1 MDKLNLKKDKKKNI
15 KSKRVRKHQGI
26 YQIGPKKGQLKPG
39 YKYSGKKT
47 KTGLKIIVK
56 DNSYKKK
63 QKSKNK
69 PILIKY
75 KKKSLANTI
84 KQKGGMLSEEW
95 KQLYERSKQILD
107 ELKEIAV
114 VEQDKNNFEVCM
126 KKLYNHY
133 KDAKALGTVNNV
145 QRDLYPIC
153 KSVAKYMNT
162 SDGVN
167 TNISNK
173 VGITRPG
180 NFALVLKGEERTYI
194 FRVFEGEYRFIEWY
208 NSLLGGN
215 MIPPISANAFSMC
228 FFKYGQLSF
237 NNKIKQIDMVCY
249 SYETLQ
255 DAQVWLGH
263 TSDTNYIEKENKW
276 MSAKSIL
283 INRFGVKQTNM
294 QHPTHNILIK
304 EHANGNINALYC
316 DMGSVLITGRQTTL
330 LDTDDINSF
339 TDLKK
344 YLVHEDTKYWEF
356 PPKLLPIIILY
367 FQFGDVDF
375 LMKRYNE
382 GDTIAFSE
390 LPDFETKKK
399 ELLKD
404 VNKLCGEF
412 DISFNKNFSD
422 EFCSTLKC
430 NQTNQTFFDINGKT
444 LMYHSPTK
452 WDI

>member
-1 MDKLNLKKDKKKNI
+1 MDKFNEKRGKKNI
-15 KSKRVRKHQGI
+15 KYTKKVRKHQGI

-63 QKSKNK
+63 HKSKNK

-95 KQLYERSKQILD
+95 KKLYENSKSIFY
-107 ELKEIAV
+107 ELKQIAV
-114 VEQDKNNFEVCM
+114 VEQNKEHFKLCM
-126 KKLYNHY
+126 EKLYNHY
-133 KDAKALGTVNNV
+133 NNAKALGTIINV
-145 QRDLYPIC
+145 EDLYPIC
-153 KSVAKYMNT
+153 KSVAKYMNI
-162 SDGVN
+162 SDDVS
-167 TNISNK
+167 TNISN
-173 VGITRPG
+173 VEITRPG
-180 NFALVLKGEERTYI
+180 MFALVLKGKERTYI
-194 FRVFEGEYRFIEWY
+194 FRQVEDDVQFIEWY
-208 NSLLGGN
+208 NSLLGCN
-215 MIPPISANAFSMC
+215 MKPPISADAFSMC
-228 FFKYGQLSF
+228 FFKYEAITFS
-237 NNKIKQIDMVCY
+237 NKRKQIDMVCY

-263 TSDTNYIEKENKW
+263 TSDANYSEKEKKW
-276 MSAKSIL
+276 ISAKSIL
-283 INRFGVKQTNM
+283 INRFGVRQTNM

-304 EHANGNINALYC
+304 NNGNGNITALYC
-316 DMGSVLITGRQTTL
+316 DMGTVLISGRQTTL

-344 YLVHEDTKYWEF
+344 YLVHEDTKYWTF
-356 PPKLLPIIILY
+356 PIRLLKVILTHFKLNDDLSSKY
-367 FQFGDVDF
+367 DNGH
-375 LMKRYNE
+375 
-382 GDTIAFSE
+382 TIAFSE
-390 LPDFETKKK
+390 IPDSETKKT

-404 VNKLCGEF
+404 INELCLEF

-430 NQTNQTFFDINGKT
+430 NQTNETFFDINGKI
-444 LMYHSPTK
+444 LLYHSPPN